1 LCHLV
6 RLMLS
11 ALGAGAIRLALLWNI
26 HHFYIYT
33 LYIYKECE
41 LKRESMI
48 WMYTYIGCKQREREA
63 TIEMTVL
70 HQYGSAFFQTDLTHS
85 KVESVLL
92 QKV

>member
-1 LCHLV
+1 
-6 RLMLS
+6 
-11 ALGAGAIRLALLWNI
+11 
-26 HHFYIYT
+26 
-33 LYIYKECE
+33 
-41 LKRESMI
+41 MI